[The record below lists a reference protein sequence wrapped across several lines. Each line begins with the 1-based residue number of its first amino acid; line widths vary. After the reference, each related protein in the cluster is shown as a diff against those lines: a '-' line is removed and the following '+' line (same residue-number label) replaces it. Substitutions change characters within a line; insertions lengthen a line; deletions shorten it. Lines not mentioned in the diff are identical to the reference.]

1 MSNLPI
7 PIKYSISR
15 LRAIK
20 QIKEIKLQI
29 VKKEIKLL
37 FADGMIIHISDPNL
51 LVGNS
56 WLIDTFGKVAGYE
69 IHSKKKKSNSPI
81 NK

>member
-1 MSNLPI
+1 LSNLPI

-37 FADGMIIHISDPNL
+37 ANE
-51 LVGNS
+51 
-56 WLIDTFGKVAGYE
+56 A
-69 IHSKKKKSNSPI
+69 
-81 NK
+81 